1 MTATTLSSLVAILL
15 VVAVAPLASDL
26 LARWVQ
32 VPGVVLEILGGML
45 IGPGLGW
52 VHEDDVIEFLSQ
64 LGLAMLMFLA
74 GLEIDLGRIRGRPL
88 TQAVTGWLASL
99 GLGVLL
105 GFSLTNVDGAR
116 SGLVVGMAVTT
127 TAFGTLLPILRDR
140 GEVRTPFG
148 AHVLAGAAVGEL
160 GPLVAVSLV
169 LSTGSTARTV
179 LILAAFVGI
188 TLAAAA
194 LAGQP
199 RGAWLGRLFDVT
211 LTTSGQL
218 VVRVVVLFVAA
229 MVWVASE
236 LGLDVLLGAFA
247 AGLVFRVFS
256 ARASGREAELVE
268 AKLQGFGFGFVVPVF
283 FVTSGVAFDARSVAE
298 HPLVVLA
305 VPGFLAAFLVV
316 RGGPSAMLHRGP
328 RRERAALA
336 FYLATEL
343 PLVVVITSIGVA
355 NGRLPAGTAASL
367 VTAALVSVLVFPIVA
382 ARLRG
387 PVEGADLR

>member
-1 MTATTLSSLVAILL
+1 
-15 VVAVAPLASDL
+15 
-26 LARWVQ
+26 
-32 VPGVVLEILGGML
+32 
-45 IGPGLGW
+45 
-52 VHEDDVIEFLSQ
+52 
-64 LGLAMLMFLA
+64 MLMFLA

-88 TQAVTGWLASL
+88 NQALSGWLASL

-105 GFSLTNVDGAR
+105 GFALTSVDGAR

-127 TAFGTLLPILRDR
+127 TALGTLLPILRDS

-179 LILAAFVGI
+179 VILAAFVGI

-194 LAGQP
+194 VAGRP
-199 RGAWLGRLFDVT
+199 RGAWLGRLLDVT

-218 VVRVVVLFVAA
+218 VVRIVVLFVAV
-229 MVWVASE
+229 MIWVASE

-256 ARASGREAELVE
+256 AGASDREAELVE

-283 FVTSGVAFDARSVAE
+283 FVMSGVAFDARSLAE
-298 HPLVVLA
+298 HPLVGLA

-316 RGGPSAMLHRGP
+316 RGGPSALLHRGP
-328 RRERAALA
+328 WSERAALA

-355 NGRLPAGTAASL
+355 NGRLPASTAAAL
-367 VTAALVSVLVFPIVA
+367 VAAALVSVLVFPIVA

-387 PVEGADLR
+387 PVDRSVPA